1 MRHYNL
7 PLDVQKHLMIGAF
20 TNYTKALREVHNFNG
35 LRELRYFLKD
45 FSDTLRSSKK
55 HRKQKH

>member
-7 PLDVQKHLMIGAF
+7 PLDKQKSLAF
-20 TNYTKALREVHNFNG
+20 AALRNYAKSLREVHNFNG
-35 LRELRYFLKD
+35 LRDLRYFLKS

>member
-1 MRHYNL
+1 MRHLNL
-7 PLDVQKHLMIGAF
+7 PLDEQKHLMIGALR
-20 TNYTKALREVHNFNG
+20 NYAKSLRELHNFDG
-35 LRELRYFLKD
+35 LRELRYMLKS